1 MIKISKPKC
10 PNSSVLQGDYKHPVN
25 KNALVDASSG
35 KCMYC
40 ESKITHV
47 YFGDVEHI
55 KPKSKFPSLQFDWF
69 NLGFSCAKC
78 NSAKSDKYDENTP
91 HINPYDEDPEEHL
104 IAWGALLKT
113 KNASERGEITILD
126 INLNRPELIEKRN
139 ARILDLG
146 RALDACARTKNT
158 NLKQLAVDAL
168 MAESYPDKEYSLFVK
183 TFFNLHGINNVI

>member
-10 PNSSVLQGDYKHPVN
+10 PNDAVLQSNYKHPDN
-25 KNALVDASSG
+25 KKALIEASFG

-55 KPKSKFPSLQFDWF
+55 KPKSAFPALKFDWL
-69 NLGFSCAKC
+69 NLGFSCSKC
-78 NSAKSDKYDENTP
+78 NSAKADKYDEMTP
-91 HINPYDEDPEEHL
+91 HINPYTDDPSDHL

-139 ARILDLG
+139 ARISDLG
-146 RALDACARTKNT
+146 KALDACMRTKNT

-168 MAESYPDKEYSLFVK
+168 IAESYPDKEYSLFVK
-183 TFFNLHGINNVI
+183 TFFNLHGIKETL